1 MRSPQR
7 AWARARVALQIR
19 EYRVAPGG
27 SMVSTS
33 ALPFQSWNRPRCGCV
48 KPLT

>member
-7 AWARARVALQIR
+7 AWARARVAPHMR
-19 EYRVAPGG
+19 EYRVAPGT

-33 ALPFQSWNRPRCGCV
+33 ALPFQSWNWR
-48 KPLT
+48 T